1 MTIEPY
7 RIALVEP
14 ALQDAEAAVATT
26 LPYMSFAG
34 FRSLLGRLQEEGVPQ
49 VFDRHYFGNRSGSLL
64 AQIRGTLRFFDLM
77 DDEKRPTQALRSLV
91 EASEQERVEQLK
103 QLALAQYGD
112 IVELGKGNGTY
123 GQLSERFRARGLSGA
138 TVDKAITFY
147 LGLADYVGFPV
158 SPFFRRGRAA
168 SGGTSTA
175 PRKVGRK
182 RKLVATPHVPNDASQ
197 PAQPA
202 LRTPDVQKSA
212 YVEMLMEMA
221 QKATPGEPA
230 HADLLDRIERALGM
244 AQPPQGEGSA

>member
-7 RIALVEP
+7 PIEGGDP
-14 ALQDAEAAVATT
+14 AVQDAEAVATT
-26 LPYMSFAG
+26 APYMSFPG

-64 AQIRGTLRFFDLM
+64 AQIRGTLRFFDLI
-77 DDEKRPTQALRSLV
+77 DEEKRPTQALRDLV
-91 EASEQERVEQLK
+91 GASEQERVEQLK

-112 IVELGKGNGTY
+112 IVELGKENGTY

-158 SPFFRRGRAA
+158 SPFFRRGRAS
-168 SGGTSTA
+168 SGGASTA

-182 RKLVATPHVPNDASQ
+182 RKTVTVPQVPAEASL

-202 LRTPDVQKSA
+202 VRPAEVQKSA

-221 QKATPGEPA
+221 RSAPPGDPA

-244 AQPPQGEGSA
+244 AQPSQGEGNA